1 MTRRIPD
8 RLKYRLLDYR
18 YTDFRTGV
26 VCWSLLVKQREDQ
39 LVVIRS
45 LTLEPEPEADARN
58 DQRLLLMRF
67 QRAHVGLSRRCRLLQ
82 LQSQVPRGV
91 LKYVFETGENECGE
105 EMCLR
110 RVLRY
115 LEWWHSKHIS
125 TAGRAWTI

>member
-1 MTRRIPD
+1 MRAHDPAHTGPVKISSS
-8 RLKYRLLDYR
+8 R

-26 VCWSLLVKQREDQ
+26 LCWSLLVKQREDQ

-58 DQRLLLMRF
+58 DQRPLLIRF

-82 LQSQVPRGV
+82 LQLQVPRAYSSMYSRRVRTSVG
-91 LKYVFETGENECGE
+91 
-105 EMCLR
+105 R

-115 LEWWHSKHIS
+115 LEWSQSKNI
-125 TAGRAWTI
+125 

>member
-1 MTRRIPD
+1 MPFDSGKVGRNRIRNP
-8 RLKYRLLDYR
+8 
-18 YTDFRTGV
+18 
-26 VCWSLLVKQREDQ
+26 
-39 LVVIRS
+39 
-45 LTLEPEPEADARN
+45 RN
-58 DQRLLLMRF
+58 DQRLLLIRF
-67 QRAHVGLSRRCRLLQ
+67 QRAHVGHSRRYRLLQ

-125 TAGRAWTI
+125 TAGRAWTV